1 MLKILI
7 LVNFLIFLVAC
18 KVEKGIIYGPY
29 KAFICEENDKSF
41 KKYIFDRNTGYLYFY
56 SPNDDKF
63 KPLNLR
69 KEAGFFSEDT
79 PEVFS
84 KIKKNKLI
92 ITDIEYSNKFQKGY
106 KKTIRTINLDNLAK
120 KIVYK
125 NEKEKLVSFKIRC
138 KWIDPKSDKKVK

>member
-1 MLKILI
+1 MLKIL
-7 LVNFLIFLVAC
+7 LSVNFLIFLAAC

-29 KAFICEENDKSF
+29 KAFTCEENDKSF
-41 KKYIFDRNTGYLYFY
+41 KKYIFDLNTGYLYFY

-84 KIKKNKLI
+84 IIKKNKLI
-92 ITDIEYSNKFQKGY
+92 ITDVEYNNKFEKGY
-106 KKTIRTINLDNLAK
+106 YKIKRTINLDTLIN
-120 KIVYK
+120 KIVFK
-125 NEKEKLVSFKIRC
+125 NEKEDLISLKVQC
-138 KWIDPKSDKKVK
+138 KWIHPKSDTKL